1 MLKRNEL
8 SENTI
13 VGTKMSNYGLD
24 ECIRDHKG
32 ILERAEIGDRN
43 VMEKMR
49 SIGSNFGGEPSGHII
64 YRNHNTTGDGIVA
77 ALAAIRVVLQSDKP
91 LSELRKVINK
101 FPQKLVNLSVSKK
114 TEINQLKAND
124 LIEKTQAKLGEQG
137 RVLIRYS
144 GTEPKIRILVEGKD
158 EEYVISQA
166 TKIAESIQDEIGS

>member
-1 MLKRNEL
+1 MYNKSGL
-8 SENTI
+8 SP
-13 VGTKMSNYGLD
+13 GLQ
-24 ECIRDHKG
+24 RDHKG
-32 ILERAEIGDRN
+32 TLERAEIGDRN

-64 YRNHNTTGDGIVA
+64 YRNHNTTGDGIIA
-77 ALAAIRVVLQSDKP
+77 ALATMKVLLQTEKP

-114 TEINQLKAND
+114 KRIEELKAND
-124 LIEKTQAKLGEQG
+124 LIKETQAKLGEQG

-166 TKIAESIQDEIGS
+166 TKIAESIHKEIGS

>member
-1 MLKRNEL
+1 M
-8 SENTI
+8 
-13 VGTKMSNYGLD
+13 
-24 ECIRDHKG
+24 
-32 ILERAEIGDRN
+32 
-43 VMEKMR
+43 
-49 SIGSNFGGEPSGHII
+49 
-64 YRNHNTTGDGIVA
+64 
-77 ALAAIRVVLQSDKP
+77 
-91 LSELRKVINK
+91 
-101 FPQKLVNLSVSKK
+101 NLSVSKK